1 MRRMGSLVS
10 ALAFAAPVFAS
21 PLARAQTQGMKRVE
35 ARVTAVSGLV
45 VHLDQG
51 GDARIEPGD
60 RARATAPGG
69 VSVELIVRAVSRQS
83 ARCEL
88 VGAEASLDVGTLVEV
103 FVPENRAALEGPL
116 PWSYSENGWS
126 TDLPLLAPV
135 QGVLP
140 SQRDA
145 RLSGRYFLGFDW
157 TRDDASVEQEYLFAR
172 TGLDLRLENATGR
185 GDELRFGGQLFQRYA
200 SVDGHDEEDTTRGRI
215 DRFSWRFE
223 DSRER
228 SQRFEVGRFL
238 SSELPQLGV
247 IDGVEFVQRT
257 ESGNRWGASVGLFP
271 AWDATLSTG
280 DDTQAAVFYRWFGGA
295 ENEFTAAGGFQK
307 TWHEGEADRDVFVGD
322 LSWRASERWR
332 FSGAASVDWYTGDD
346 DPKASGAELTE
357 LHVAS
362 MWTPKSGHGATLT
375 YSHIAWPVLL
385 RDELPPLTLE
395 TLQRGQLDRV
405 SLGAWRDLTKRVRL
419 NGRVDQWSS
428 QDDNGGGGE
437 VRVSWRDLLAENS
450 ELSAGAFTSDGQFLE
465 VLGARLGWRKW
476 SGYGA
481 WFATFEIA
489 EQDLGAQTALD
500 VQAWRVGWD
509 GVVGQHWD
517 LSLQADLRTGDEQD
531 ALTLGFF
538 LQRRF

>member
-1 MRRMGSLVS
+1 MIAMLRHWTVLSVVTL
-10 ALAFAAPVFAS
+10 AAPA
-21 PLARAQTQGMKRVE
+21 LRAQTPGVKRVE
-35 ARVTAVSGLV
+35 ARVTAVAGLV
-45 VHLDQG
+45 VHIDQG
-51 GDARIEPGD
+51 GDALIEPGD

-69 VSVELIVRAVSRQS
+69 VSVELVVRAASRQS
-83 ARCEL
+83 ARCEI
-88 VGAEASLDVGTLVEV
+88 VGAAAELDVGTLVEV
-103 FVPENRAALEGPL
+103 FVPEDRVAKDAPL
-116 PWSYSENGWS
+116 PWKYAEEGWS

-140 SQRDA
+140 SERASQ
-145 RLSGRYFLGFDW
+145 LSGRYFLGVDW

-185 GDELRFGGQLFQRYA
+185 GDEMRFGGQLFHRLA
-200 SVDGHDEEDTTRGRI
+200 SVDGQDEEDSTRGRI

-257 ESGNRWGASVGLFP
+257 ESGHRWGASVGLFP
-271 AWDATLSTG
+271 EWDATLSTG
-280 DDTQAAVFYRWFGGA
+280 DDLQAAVFYRWFGGA
-295 ENEFTAAGGFQK
+295 ENQFTAAGGVQK

-322 LSWRASERWR
+322 MSWRASERWR
-332 FSGAASVDWYTGDD
+332 FSGAATVDWYTGGD
-346 DPKASGAELTE
+346 DPKSSGAELTE
-357 LHVAS
+357 LHLAA
-362 MWTPKSGHGATLT
+362 MWTPKAGRGATLT
-375 YSHIAWPVLL
+375 YSHIAWPLLL

-395 TLQRGQLDRV
+395 TLSKGQLDRV
-405 SLGAWRDLTKRVRL
+405 SIGAWQDLTSRVRL
-419 NGRVDQWSS
+419 NGRIDQWDS
-428 QDDNGGGGE
+428 QEGSGGGGE
-437 VRVSWRDLLAENS
+437 VRVSWRDLIVESS
-450 ELSAGAFTSDGQFLE
+450 EISAGAFTSEGQFVE
-465 VLGARLGWRKW
+465 VLGARVGWRKW
-476 SGYGA
+476 GPYGS
-481 WFATFEIA
+481 WFTTFEVA
-489 EQDLGAQTALD
+489 EQELGASEAFD

-509 GVVGQHWD
+509 GMLGKYWD